1 MFTLTRKTDYAI
13 IALSHMAHNPGAVF
27 TAREIAEQYHMP
39 PASLMNVLKTMCQGE
54 LVRSIRGAKGGYQ
67 LAMPAERLT
76 LVDVISA
83 VEGPI
88 RFVQCT
94 GQRGE
99 TETDCDLLDTC
110 PVKRP
115 VHRIHEKLTIFL
127 EQITIADIVRDA
139 EGGDRMVDLS
149 VDGAVLGNAPVFAKY
164 PATRAEA

>member
-1 MFTLTRKTDYAI
+1 
-13 IALSHMAHNPGAVF
+13 
-27 TAREIAEQYHMP
+27 MP
-39 PASLMNVLKTMCQGE
+39 PALLMNVLKAMCQAE

-67 LAMPAERLT
+67 LAVPATRLT

-94 GQRGE
+94 GQRAE
-99 TETDCDLLDTC
+99 TEPDCDLLDVC

-127 EQITIADIVRDA
+127 EQITIADIVNDA
-139 EGGDRMVDLS
+139 AGGDRMVDLS
-149 VDGAVLGNAPVFAKY
+149 VGGAVLGNAPVFAKY
-164 PATRAEA
+164 GTTKTEA